1 MKKII
6 SIVLALVLICYV
18 FCVNAFAAGRIGD
31 ANGDGKLSA
40 LDARMILQHVAGV
53 KTIEDTSNLDVSKDG
68 KISAV
73 DARVILQVVAG
84 IVEDPITEE
93 QFKMF
98 VDSFNGVKENA
109 SSVTLVTV
117 NVYESEPYSGP
128 NEFKEDYEAMLQE
141 SIGEQVV
148 NQTYTGADIET
159 SFPPVGATCNLTS
172 ADVKDFKVTE
182 TENYY
187 EISFKVK
194 GETNPTRGKGVGAV
208 ATIVTKEELET
219 AMKNEIDPNMSNED
233 FRQIMKVNSRYNEV
247 TVKATIDKATGNMIE
262 YYVDTPYVMEM
273 NMMEMLKMNIG
284 IGTAEK
290 WKIAY

>member
-1 MKKII
+1 MKKVI
-6 SIVLALVLICYV
+6 SITLALVLICSA
-18 FCVNAFAAGRIGD
+18 FCVTAFASGKIGD
-31 ANGDGKLSA
+31 ASGDDKLSA
-40 LDARMILQHVAGV
+40 VDARMILQHVANV
-53 KTIEDTSNLDVSKDG
+53 KTIEDTSNLDVSQDG

-73 DARVILQVVAG
+73 DARIILQIVAG
-84 IVEDPITEE
+84 IIDPVKEQ

-109 SSVTLVTV
+109 SSVTLATV

-128 NEFKEDYEAMLQE
+128 DEFKQDYEEMMKE
-141 SIGEQVV
+141 TVGEQVV
-148 NQTYTGADIET
+148 NQTYTGADIAT
-159 SFPPVGATCNLTS
+159 SFPPVGATCNLTYS
-172 ADVKDFKVTE
+172 DVKDFEFTE

-208 ATIVTKEELET
+208 ATIVTKEELE
-219 AMKNEIDPNMSNED
+219 ASMKNEIDPDMSDED
-233 FRQIMKVNSRYNEV
+233 FRKIMKVNSRYNDV

-273 NMMEMLKMNIG
+273 NMAEILKMNIG

>member
-6 SIVLALVLICYV
+6 SVVLALVLICSA
-18 FCVNAFAAGRIGD
+18 FCVTAFASGRIGD
-31 ANGDGKLSA
+31 ANGDDNLSA
-40 LDARMILQHVAGV
+40 VDARMILQHVAGV
-53 KTIEDTSNLDVSKDG
+53 KTIEDTSNLDISKDG

-73 DARVILQVVAG
+73 DARIILQIVAG
-84 IVEDPITEE
+84 IIDPVKEE
-93 QFKMF
+93 QFKIF
-98 VDSFNGVKENA
+98 VDSFNSVKENA

-128 NEFKEDYEAMLQE
+128 DEFKEDYEAMLQE

-148 NQTYTGADIET
+148 NQTFTGADIT
-159 SFPPVGATCNLTS
+159 ANFPPVGATCNLTY
-172 ADVKDFKVTE
+172 ADVKDFEFTE

-208 ATIVTKEELET
+208 ATIVTKEELEA

-233 FRQIMKVNSRYNEV
+233 FRQIMKVNSRYNDV

>member
-6 SIVLALVLICYV
+6 SIVLALVLICSA
-18 FCVNAFAAGRIGD
+18 FCVTAFASGRIGD
-31 ANGDGKLSA
+31 VNGDDKLSA
-40 LDARMILQHVAGV
+40 VDARMILQHVAGV

-73 DARVILQVVAG
+73 DARIILQIVAG
-84 IVEDPITEE
+84 IIDPIKEE

-109 SSVTLVTV
+109 SSVTLVSV
-117 NVYESEPYSGP
+117 NVYESEEYVGP
-128 NEFKEDYEAMLQE
+128 DEFKEDYEAMLQE
-141 SIGEQVV
+141 SVGEQVV
-148 NQTYTGADIET
+148 NQTYTGADIAT
-159 SFPPVGATCNLTS
+159 NFPPVGATCSLTYNE
-172 ADVKDFKVTE
+172 VKDFEFTE

-219 AMKNEIDPNMSNED
+219 AMKNEIDPTMSDED
-233 FRQIMKVNSRYNEV
+233 FRQIMKVNSRYNDV

>member
-6 SIVLALVLICYV
+6 SIVLALVLICSV

-53 KTIEDTSNLDVSKDG
+53 KTIEDTSNLDINNDKKV
-68 KISAV
+68 SAV

-148 NQTYTGADIET
+148 NQTYTGVDIET
-159 SFPPVGATCNLTS
+159 SFPPVGATCNLTY

-208 ATIVTKEELET
+208 ATIVTKEELESS
-219 AMKNEIDPNMSNED
+219 MKNEIDPNMSDED
-233 FRQIMKVNSRYNEV
+233 FRKIMKVKSRYNDV

-273 NMMEMLKMNIG
+273 NMAEILKMNIG

>member
-6 SIVLALVLICYV
+6 SIVLALVLICSV

-73 DARVILQVVAG
+73 DARIILQIVAG
-84 IVEDPITEE
+84 IIDPIKEE

-141 SIGEQVV
+141 SVGEQVV

-159 SFPPVGATCNLTS
+159 SFPPVGATCNLTY

-208 ATIVTKEELET
+208 ATIVTKEELESS
-219 AMKNEIDPNMSNED
+219 MKNEIDPNMSDED
-233 FRQIMKVNSRYNEV
+233 FRKIMKVKSRYNDV

-273 NMMEMLKMNIG
+273 NMAEILKMNIG

>member
-6 SIVLALVLICYV
+6 SIVLALVLICSV

-159 SFPPVGATCNLTS
+159 SFPPVGATCNLTY

-208 ATIVTKEELET
+208 ATIVTKEELESS
-219 AMKNEIDPNMSNED
+219 MKNEIDPNMSDED
-233 FRQIMKVNSRYNEV
+233 FRKIMKVKSRYNDV

-273 NMMEMLKMNIG
+273 NMAEILKMNIG

>member
-6 SIVLALVLICYV
+6 SIVLALVLICSV

-53 KTIEDTSNLDVSKDG
+53 KTIEDTSNLDINNDKKV
-68 KISAV
+68 SAV

-159 SFPPVGATCNLTS
+159 SFPPVGATCNLTY

-208 ATIVTKEELET
+208 ATIVTKEELESS
-219 AMKNEIDPNMSNED
+219 MKNEIDPNMSDED
-233 FRQIMKVNSRYNEV
+233 FRKIMKVKSRYNDV

-273 NMMEMLKMNIG
+273 NMAEILKMNIG

>member
-6 SIVLALVLICYV
+6 SIVLALVLICSV

-148 NQTYTGADIET
+148 NQTYTGVDIET
-159 SFPPVGATCNLTS
+159 SFPPVGATCNLTY

-208 ATIVTKEELET
+208 ATIVTKEEVESS
-219 AMKNEIDPNMSNED
+219 MKNEIDPNMSDED
-233 FRQIMKVNSRYNEV
+233 FRKIMKAKSRYNDV

-273 NMMEMLKMNIG
+273 NMAEILKMNIG

>member
-6 SIVLALVLICYV
+6 SIVLELVLICSV
-18 FCVNAFAAGRIGD
+18 FCVNAFAADRIGD

-98 VDSFNGVKENA
+98 VDSFNSVKENA

-141 SIGEQVV
+141 SVGEQVV

-159 SFPPVGATCNLTS
+159 SFPPVGATCNLTY

-208 ATIVTKEELET
+208 ATIVTKEELESS
-219 AMKNEIDPNMSNED
+219 MKNEIDPNMSDED
-233 FRQIMKVNSRYNEV
+233 FRKIMKVKSRYNDV

-273 NMMEMLKMNIG
+273 NMAEILKMNIG

>member
-6 SIVLALVLICYV
+6 SIVLALVLICSV

-53 KTIEDTSNLDVSKDG
+53 KTIEDTSNLDINNDKKV
-68 KISAV
+68 SAV

-141 SIGEQVV
+141 SVGEQVV

-159 SFPPVGATCNLTS
+159 SFPPVGATCNLTY

-208 ATIVTKEELET
+208 ATIVTKEELESS
-219 AMKNEIDPNMSNED
+219 MKNEIDPNMSDED
-233 FRQIMKVNSRYNEV
+233 FRKIMKVKSRYNDV

-273 NMMEMLKMNIG
+273 NMAEILKMNIG